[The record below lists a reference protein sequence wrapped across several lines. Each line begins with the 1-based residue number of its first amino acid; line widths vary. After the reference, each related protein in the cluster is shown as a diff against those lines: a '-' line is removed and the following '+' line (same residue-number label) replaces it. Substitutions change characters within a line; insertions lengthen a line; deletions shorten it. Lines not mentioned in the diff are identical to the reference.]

1 MAALR
6 SRNTLL
12 KRIFEGKN
20 APNDLDGWDALFVF
34 KAKNYYEYRK
44 KLLEV
49 IREHLPEMAQKV
61 RLGLELSLCYD
72 TKVPI
77 FESIDTI
84 EASMKSYLASH
95 REKDILVG
103 HTCIG
108 PHLDDFSFVV
118 ETSVTRP
125 LSSEFL
131 SRGENKTLL
140 LLLKLM

>member
-1 MAALR
+1 MSALR
-6 SRNTLL
+6 SRNALL
-12 KRIFEGKN
+12 KRISEGKN
-20 APNDLDGWDALFVF
+20 SPHDLDAWDALFLL

-49 IREHLPEMAQKV
+49 IQENLPQIAQKV
-61 RLGLELSLCYD
+61 RVGLELSLRYD

-77 FESIDTI
+77 SESIEVI
-84 EASMKSYLASH
+84 GAHIRSYLVSH

-118 ETSVTRP
+118 ETSVTKP